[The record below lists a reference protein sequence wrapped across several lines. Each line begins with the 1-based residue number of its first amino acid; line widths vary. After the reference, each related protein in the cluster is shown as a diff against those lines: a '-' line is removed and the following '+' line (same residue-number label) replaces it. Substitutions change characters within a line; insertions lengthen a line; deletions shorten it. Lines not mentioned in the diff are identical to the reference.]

1 MADIGGSEVG
11 GRPRGCKACLTLRG
25 ASVTN
30 RHMNSTSPS
39 QICGAGRRDF
49 VFIVAGIVWVVT
61 YCTALLF
68 LKNPETPAAVKVA
81 MVILP
86 AIPFA
91 FFLFRFIGHVR
102 GLDELHRR
110 VHLEALALAF
120 PIAMLFLMTLG
131 LIERAGALPVKNFS
145 YREVWYYLPI
155 FYLVAVAISWRRYR

>member
-1 MADIGGSEVG
+1 MLDMPQLGGYQ
-11 GRPRGCKACLTLRG
+11 A
-25 ASVTN
+25 N
-30 RHMNSTSPS
+30 MTSNPDS
-39 QICGAGRRDF
+39 QLCGTGRRDF
-49 VFIVAGIVWVVT
+49 VFIVAGIIWVAAYTV
-61 YCTALLF
+61 ALLF

-91 FFLFRFIGHVR
+91 FFLIRFIGHVR
-102 GLDELHRR
+102 SLDELHRR

-131 LIERAGALPVKNFS
+131 LIERAGALPAKNFS
-145 YREVWYYLPI
+145 YRDVWYYLPV